1 MKSFMDSDIEIG
13 QRSLSLP
20 VAEQLC
26 LLFDTTFDYWYLG
39 LPRPDVLP
47 EPDAGQDHP
56 TAKTALLNRIAG
68 SSEEECEGYLEIFK
82 AIRGVMRKK

>member
-1 MKSFMDSDIEIG
+1 MEE
-13 QRSLSLP
+13 LSIQGRRDFPTARPSSP
-20 VAEQLC
+20 VKTEKPA
-26 LLFDTTFDYWYLG
+26 
-39 LPRPDVLP
+39 DVLP